1 MRGGHDGIEDL
12 DVFFPQI
19 SSQPDS
25 LVQSA
30 AMPNVFVNGRSV
42 EDVAV
47 RGRDPISHC
56 AKKAVVIRG
65 VLLDLPIA
73 R

>member
-12 DVFFPQI
+12 DDFFAQI
-19 SSQPDS
+19 SSQLDS

-30 AMPNVFVNGRSV
+30 AMPNVVVNGRSV

-47 RGRDPISHC
+47 RGRDAISHS
-56 AKKAVVIRG
+56 AK
-65 VLLDLPIA
+65 
-73 R
+73 